1 MVLLMLAFMF
11 DWFFFDFCMLSVLP
25 CLPFLM
31 FTSLVC
37 SSTYTC
43 NKIGV

>member
-31 FTSLVC
+31 FTVLP
-37 SSTYTC
+37 
-43 NKIGV
+43 